1 MFGVMKKKHVA
12 LIIIVTV
19 LVVTAAA
26 TAAYLWA
33 PEVIETVTSYFVKNH
48 DNAHL
53 EIEGVKESVLENNIV
68 EPTSYQS
75 FIQSSNGTVGEDQI
89 IDIDMKR
96 LTGLYKL
103 LQKHYLWDI
112 DYDAV
117 YDAMA
122 TAMFDTLGDK
132 YSYYVKAEDSE
143 EYEEETTG
151 KYGGL
156 GFYFSKNFVKYQDPE
171 KEDTLFCNISQVFP
185 NTPSSRGGMLAG
197 DMIIK
202 IEGQDVTD
210 LEATDCAKLMK
221 GEIGTSV
228 TITVKRKDKV
238 FDLTLTREEISVPT
252 VEYTMLD
259 DHIAYMLILKFSPDT
274 VNKVGLA
281 LSELV
286 NQGMKGLIIDLRD
299 NPGGDVEATLNI
311 ANYFIS
317 GKDLL
322 TISYKDKSKNTVFR
336 ASKQILVNENI
347 PLVCLING
355 GTASSAEILSSTLR
369 DNGRATLVGTTSF
382 GKGIMQVI
390 SPYSEGYASITTASF
405 VPPSGNEIHKI
416 GVQPDIVVDS
426 IVVGD
431 EERDIF
437 KQMEEDKIFEKF
449 VEKHP
454 SYTKKN
460 VAKFLSENK
469 DCGIKPEVLQILIR
483 NEYYLKMTYDQRPK
497 ADTWFDPQI
506 KKALEILVK

>member
-1 MFGVMKKKHVA
+1 MKKKHVA
-12 LIIIVTV
+12 LIIIVAI
-19 LVVTAAA
+19 LSITAAA
-26 TAAYLWA
+26 TAAYIWA
-33 PEVIETVTSYFVKNH
+33 PDIVNSITAKYFNYSKAKPV
-48 DNAHL
+48 DLASF
-53 EIEGVKESVLENNIV
+53 ESPEKKIV
-68 EPTSYQS
+68 EAESIEPTSYQS

-96 LTGLYKL
+96 LTGLYKV
-103 LQKHYLWDI
+103 LQKYYLWDI

-132 YSYYVKAEDSE
+132 YSYYVKSENSE

-156 GFYFSKNFVKYQDPE
+156 GFYFSKNYVQYQDPE
-171 KEDTLFCNISQVFP
+171 KEDTLYCNISQVFP

-221 GEIGTSV
+221 GEIGSPV
-228 TITVKRKDKV
+228 TITIKRKDNI
-238 FDLTLTREEISVPT
+238 FDLTLVREEITVPT

-259 DHIAYMLILKFSPDT
+259 NHIGYMLILKFSSDT

-281 LSELV
+281 LEELQ
-286 NQGMKGLIIDLRD
+286 NLGMKGLIIDLRD

-322 TISYKDKSKNTVFR
+322 TINYKDKSKNTIFR

-369 DNGRATLVGTTSF
+369 DNGRATLIGTTSF

-390 SPYSEGYASITTASF
+390 TPYGDGYASITTAGF
-405 VPPSGNEIHKI
+405 IPPSGNEIHKK
-416 GVQPDIVVDS
+416 GVEPDIVVDS
-426 IVVGD
+426 LVVNE
-431 EERDIF
+431 EEREIF
-437 KQMEEDKIFEKF
+437 TKMEEEKIFENF

-460 VAKFLSENK
+460 VAKFVSDNK
-469 DCGIKPEVLQILIR
+469 DCGIREEILKILIR
-483 NEYYLKMTYDQRPK
+483 NEYYLKMTYDERPK

-506 KKALEILVK
+506 GKAIEILTK